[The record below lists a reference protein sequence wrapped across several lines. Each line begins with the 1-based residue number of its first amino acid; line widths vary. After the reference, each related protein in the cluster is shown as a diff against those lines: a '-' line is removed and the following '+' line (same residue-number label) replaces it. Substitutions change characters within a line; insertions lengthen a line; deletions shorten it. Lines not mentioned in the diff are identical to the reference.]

1 MKGGER
7 VEIIVFIL
15 VVIFALVSA
24 GDRKKKAAKQA
35 QNRANPDATA
45 AEKTVASGRS
55 ARQMSMAE
63 RQARMAELRQKRA
76 ERMAQSAAKAS
87 ESVMPDNARASF
99 ESSLNELKELLEVK
113 LQPAP
118 TEGDSLLADD
128 DCHGGSMPHAHA
140 EGDSALED
148 EDCIGGSMEHT
159 HTEGVSRSEQARRMT
174 AVDDERADDVLP
186 EHIDA
191 QALRRAVVMAEVLGR
206 PKALK
211 GRQYT
216 A

>member
-35 QNRANPDATA
+35 QNRANPGEA
-45 AEKTVASGRS
+45 AGKAVAPGRS
-55 ARQMSMAE
+55 AAQMSMAE
-63 RQARMAELRQKRA
+63 RQERLAELKQKRA
-76 ERMAQSAAKAS
+76 ERASQKAARVA
-87 ESVMPDNARASF
+87 ETPVMPSNARASF
-99 ESSLNELKELLEVK
+99 ESSLNELKELLEVAV
-113 LQPAP
+113 QPDP
-118 TEGDSLLADD
+118 TEGDSLLADE
-128 DCHGGSMPHAHA
+128 DCRGGSMPHAHA
-140 EGDSALED
+140 EGVSALKD
-148 EDCIGGSMEHT
+148 EDCAGGSMEHT
-159 HTEGVSRSEQARRMT
+159 HTEGISRREQASRM
-174 AVDDERADDVLP
+174 AAIDDERADDVLP
-186 EHIDA
+186 ERIDA